1 MANGLLRRVTMKKT
15 LRKKLHL
22 AATTLRTLQTQE
34 LHDAQGALVD
44 THTCRFC
51 PGGPTVV
58 SCSCRDSV
66 CNSCYN
72 TDCCLE
78 IP

>member
-1 MANGLLRRVTMKKT
+1 MKKT

-22 AATTLRTLQTQE
+22 EATTLRTLQTRE
-34 LHDAQGALVD
+34 LNHAQGALVD
-44 THTCRFC
+44 THSCRLC
-51 PGGPTVV
+51 PPIGVTVI
-58 SCSCRDSV
+58 SCSCKNSV

-72 TDCCLE
+72 SDCCLE